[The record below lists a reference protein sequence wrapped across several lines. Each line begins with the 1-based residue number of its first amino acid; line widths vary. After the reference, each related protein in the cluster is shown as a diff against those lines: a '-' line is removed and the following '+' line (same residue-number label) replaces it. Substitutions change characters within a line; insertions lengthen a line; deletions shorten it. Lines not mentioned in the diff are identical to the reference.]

1 MFEHPVLIRSS
12 QTNEL
17 QGEVETKILDL
28 EKNDTNEQWTSF
40 VAKPS
45 MVTNGESIMRFV
57 ASSHYIP
64 LAELGAALADVAVA
78 GGERRVLDNGELRQ
92 RGQAALKAA

>member
-1 MFEHPVLIRSS
+1 M
-12 QTNEL
+12 

-28 EKNDTNEQWTSF
+28 EKNDPDQQWTSF

-57 ASSHYIP
+57 TSHYIP
-64 LAELGAALADVAVA
+64 VAHLGSALADLAVV
-78 GGERRVLDNGELRQ
+78 GGEKRVLDNGELKK
-92 RGQAALKAA
+92 RGQTALKAA